1 MFPPEVIIIYPFVLA
16 LVFYIDDVYI
26 RKDK

>member
-1 MFPPEVIIIYPFVLA
+1 MFAPEVIIIYPFVLA